1 MPGALAQRIEP
12 SRRTVGVAV
21 LAGANSPTELSEKQA
36 RFERPLKV
44 PCRPT
49 IRVAPQDGGAME
61 FEHGGG
67 LLPARSLPSHH
78 RDRDRC
84 RAADHCDRNRPD
96 LCLETHV
103 SAAPPSYAVSPVF
116 LQVRLILGLT
126 GLDQPFNWAITET
139 VVWSCLALAIL
150 VADLANQWHEIA
162 SARPRPVKVE
172 ARGMAF
178 ATPAE

>member
-1 MPGALAQRIEP
+1 
-12 SRRTVGVAV
+12 
-21 LAGANSPTELSEKQA
+21 
-36 RFERPLKV
+36 
-44 PCRPT
+44 
-49 IRVAPQDGGAME
+49 
-61 FEHGGG
+61 
-67 LLPARSLPSHH
+67 
-78 RDRDRC
+78 
-84 RAADHCDRNRPD
+84 
-96 LCLETHV
+96 
-103 SAAPPSYAVSPVF
+103 VF